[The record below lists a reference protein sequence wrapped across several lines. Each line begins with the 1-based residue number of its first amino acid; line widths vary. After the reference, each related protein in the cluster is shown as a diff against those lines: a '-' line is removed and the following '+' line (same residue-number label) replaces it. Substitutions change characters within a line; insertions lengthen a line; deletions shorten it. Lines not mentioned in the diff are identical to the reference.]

1 MHAVFMKYAHHLNAT
16 NPEFPQMYYRMLEAA
31 NKN

>member
-1 MHAVFMKYAHHLNAT
+1 MHAVLMKYALHLITT
-16 NPEFPQMYYRMLEAA
+16 NPELPQMYYRMLEAA